1 MKLNTNLPGFC
12 GYYGSIF
19 EDNDTSIEFDYI
31 NELREQNG
39 LLPLENEDLI
49 NWDYTTY
56 YSELNIELTNCVDEF
71 LTDLGL
77 INSITFKALHSPK
90 YYNYSNDFIECIID
104 LKVNEVKK
112 YINNNL
118 EAFKSYLID
127 NFKSRDGF
135 ISFYEYDLNFW
146 LEKMQSFKN
155 LDYNEIHA
163 LLDFICTNE
172 NFCIV
177 NQLYNVGMHNIP
189 MLQASNFTE
198 LTENKQTA

>member
-1 MKLNTNLPGFC
+1 MKANTNLPGFY

-19 EDNDTSIEFDYI
+19 EDVDTSSELDYI

-56 YSELNIELTNCVDEF
+56 YSELNAELTNCVKEF
-71 LTDLGL
+71 LIDLRL
-77 INSITFKALHSPK
+77 INSIQFKKLHSPK
-90 YYNYSNDFIECIID
+90 YYNYSNDYIECIID

-127 NFKSRDGF
+127 NFRSRDGF

-155 LDYNEIHA
+155 LDHNEIHA

-177 NQLYNVGMHNIP
+177 NQLYNVGMHDIP
-189 MLQASNFTE
+189 FLQAKNFTE
-198 LTENKQTA
+198 LTVNE